1 MVSLLTGSV
10 ISKFYGDV
18 PSGTGPMDLKNET
31 MFGNITLLQ
40 DVEDEIP
47 SIPPDVKI
55 GIVVTLTFLVGIVQV
70 MHDFTHLILN
80 PNKLHMTVIQC
91 ISHNDGFFLSW
102 FC

>member
-18 PSGTGPMDLKNET
+18 PASTRPMDLKNET
-31 MFGNITLLQ
+31 MVGNITLLQ

-47 SIPPDVKI
+47 SIQPDVKI

-70 MHDFTHLILN
+70 RSMITRILFLN
-80 PNKLHMTVIQC
+80 PKNLRMTVI
-91 ISHNDGFFLSW
+91 
-102 FC
+102 